1 MADTIADKK
10 TVFISYSHQD
20 TEWLKRLKVQ
30 LRPLERDGALDLW
43 DDTKIRPGAKFHEE
57 ITKALQSAK
66 AAVLLISAD
75 FLASDFITTH
85 ELPKILVSA
94 NEKGLAIFPIIVSPC
109 LFEHSKLS
117 DFQSVN
123 SPRQTLMELS
133 PAQQER
139 MLNNLAEAVMESF
152 MHPDLGLSMTPVSVN
167 EAKVAAVE
175 KATLEGSDAERFLLE
190 NYLTYWEFTHLKKL
204 YEPEPYTYKPRRSF
218 DRELHRLIELGLIK
232 RKEGMGVRMAM
243 RDNRPDNDLH
253 NYFDVTD
260 KGTEYL
266 MILEKS
272 STRSP

>member
-1 MADTIADKK
+1 
-10 TVFISYSHQD
+10 
-20 TEWLKRLKVQ
+20 
-30 LRPLERDGALDLW
+30 
-43 DDTKIRPGAKFHEE
+43 
-57 ITKALQSAK
+57 
-66 AAVLLISAD
+66 
-75 FLASDFITTH
+75 
-85 ELPKILVSA
+85 
-94 NEKGLAIFPIIVSPC
+94 
-109 LFEHSKLS
+109 
-117 DFQSVN
+117 
-123 SPRQTLMELS
+123 MELS